1 LVKHIKKKIMAYKQ
15 PYKSAILRVDPPDD
29 PTSSFRQGV
38 DRDQTRKE
46 VRAEQKNKKKESRA
60 HSKNTKPQSKVSK
73 FIAKNTKSNP
83 GGSNTKGKVNKLKG
97 KGQESKEIAK
107 ASKGRGA
114 GNVCTQAKMLAGG
127 CGN

>member
-1 LVKHIKKKIMAYKQ
+1 MAYKQ
-15 PYKSAILRVDPPDD
+15 PYKSAILRVDPPGD
-29 PTSSFRQGV
+29 PTSSFREGV
-38 DRDQTRKE
+38 DRDQTIKE
-46 VRAEQKNKKKESRA
+46 YKAEEKNKKKELKA
-60 HSKNTKPQSKVSK
+60 HYKNTKPQSKVSK
-73 FIAKNTKSNP
+73 FIAKNTKSKTR
-83 GGSNTKGKVNKLKG
+83 SSTKGKVNQPKG

>member
-1 LVKHIKKKIMAYKQ
+1 MAYKQ

-29 PTSSFRQGV
+29 PTSSFIQGV

-46 VRAEQKNKKKESRA
+46 VRAEQKNKKKESKA

-73 FIAKNTKSNP
+73 FIAKNKKSKTRY
-83 GGSNTKGKVNKLKG
+83 NTKGKVNKLEG

>member
-1 LVKHIKKKIMAYKQ
+1 MAYKQ

-73 FIAKNTKSNP
+73 FIAINTKSKTQ
-83 GGSNTKGKVNKLKG
+83 SSTKGKVNKLKG